1 LRGVDHR
8 ALVQDVARGQRL
20 QYYATTGV
28 HPHTTVAVVR
38 HHHGPMPGYRL
49 HVDGGALDDGETY
62 RVGKRL
68 IARDMNN
75 RVLIQVVAVLK
86 DKII

>member
-1 LRGVDHR
+1 
-8 ALVQDVARGQRL
+8 LVQDVARDQRL
-20 QYYATTGV
+20 QYDATAGV
-28 HPHTTVAVVR
+28 HPYATVAVVR
-38 HHHGPMPGYRL
+38 HHHGPLPGHRL

-75 RVLIQVVAVLK
+75 RVLIQIVAVLK